1 MKRNLW
7 RLALMTVVVFLIFAL
22 YRRLT
27 ITLPAPTAFTEADR
41 PLIIAH
47 RGSMVLAP
55 ENTLLAL
62 QGALDLGADAIEVDV
77 RASADG
83 HLVVIRDE
91 TVDRTTDGSGSVSA
105 LTLAELQA
113 LDAGYRY
120 SPDGGMTFP
129 YRGQGERIPTLREVL
144 TKFPNARVAIR
155 IRQTTPPIE
164 EMTAALIEELDAQSR
179 VLVIAA
185 DDQTIRRFRKRS
197 PQVATAASD
206 DEIRSFYAWQRW
218 GLGSLY
224 RPLAHA
230 LVVPDQWGDVQLIT
244 AGFVAAAQAQ
254 GMKVYVETIDTPGRM
269 RELLA
274 LSVDG
279 IVTNRPDLMRQ
290 VMAELGYH

>member
-7 RLALMTVVVFLIFAL
+7 RLALMTVVVLLVFAL

-27 ITLPAPTAFTEADR
+27 INPPAPTAFTEADR

-83 HLVVIRDE
+83 HLVAIRDE
-91 TVDRTTDGSGSVSA
+91 TVDRTTDGSGNVSD

-144 TKFPNARVAIR
+144 TKFPNARVAIH
-155 IRQTTPPIE
+155 IRQTTPSIVE
-164 EMTAALIEELDAQSR
+164 ATAALIEEMGAQPR

-185 DDQTIRRFRKRS
+185 DDETIHRFRQRA

-218 GLGSLY
+218 GLSSLY
-224 RPLAHA
+224 RPVAHA
-230 LVVPDQWGDVQLIT
+230 LVVPDRWGDVQLIT